1 MAKILRTSN
10 RQNSRQD
17 FLLNNDNNLKGVN
30 KTGNETKAS
39 IMKDNR
45 KRRHIGEGHKENQ
58 SEHEE
63 EEKKENNAFS
73 ENGPIDDIDEPSE
86 YELLRLRNIEQRRQ
100 MFQQLDIDKVIINSG
115 DYLLRKR
122 FDHELI
128 LLLNLN
134 QNIYLVFQSKREATL
149 AAGITTDNEG
159 KYVPSKRGLAAQPKV
174 KEFLPP
180 RKSLRLQNISAETGL
195 KLPDK
200 EPTQYFTYDPS
211 EVDNSRQPM
220 RDLELEEFISQK
232 DKSGDSETVSDYLTK
247 INENL
252 KMKDENSNA
261 NSFED
266 VPKRLKQLKITVS
279 FHSSKSEISLGV
291 KQM

>member
-1 MAKILRTSN
+1 M
-10 RQNSRQD
+10 
-17 FLLNNDNNLKGVN
+17 
-30 KTGNETKAS
+30 
-39 IMKDNR
+39 
-45 KRRHIGEGHKENQ
+45 
-58 SEHEE
+58 
-63 EEKKENNAFS
+63 
-73 ENGPIDDIDEPSE
+73 
-86 YELLRLRNIEQRRQ
+86 
-100 MFQQLDIDKVIINSG
+100 
-115 DYLLRKR
+115 
-122 FDHELI
+122 
-128 LLLNLN
+128 
-134 QNIYLVFQSKREATL
+134 
-149 AAGITTDNEG
+149 
-159 KYVPSKRGLAAQPKV
+159 
-174 KEFLPP
+174 
-180 RKSLRLQNISAETGL
+180 

-279 FHSSKSEISLGV
+279 FNSSKSEISF
-291 KQM
+291 